1 MAKFVVYA
9 HDKTDVE
16 SNLIYVCTCDSEEV
30 AKSVSNAMSY
40 RDTGGRDDS
49 SGFYDYYVRKEDWIV

>member
-16 SNLIYVCTCDSEEV
+16 SNLIYVCTCDTEV
-30 AKSVSNAMSY
+30 VANNIASSLNY
-40 RDTGGRDDS
+40 RDTGGREDG
-49 SGFYDYYVRKEDWIV
+49 SGFFDYYVKREDWIV

>member
-16 SNLIYVCTCDSEEV
+16 SSLIYVCSCDLEDV
-30 AKSVSNAMSY
+30 AKNIAQALKFK
-40 RDTGGRDDS
+40 DTGGRNDNT
-49 SGFYDYYVRKEDWIV
+49 GFFDYYVKKLD

>member
-16 SNLIYVCTCDSEEV
+16 SNLIYVCTCDTEDV
-30 AKSVSNAMSY
+30 ARNIARSLKFS
-40 RDTGGRDDS
+40 DTGGRNDN
-49 SGFYDYYVRKEDWIV
+49 SGLHDYYVKREDWIV

>member
-16 SNLIYVCTCDSEEV
+16 SELIYVCTCDTEAV
-30 AKSVSNAMSY
+30 ANSVSNALNY
-40 RDTGGRDDS
+40 RDTGGRDDG
-49 SGFYDYYVRKEDWIV
+49 SGLFDYYVRREDWIV

>member
-16 SNLIYVCTCDSEEV
+16 SSLIYVCTCDTEDV
-30 AKSVSNAMSY
+30 AKSVSSAMDY
-40 RDTGGRDDS
+40 RDSGGRNDG
-49 SGFYDYYVRKEDWIV
+49 SGLFDYYVKREDWIV

>member
-16 SNLIYVCTCDSEEV
+16 SGIIYVCTCDTEEI
-30 AKSVSNAMSY
+30 AKNITNALEY
-40 RDTGGRDDS
+40 RDTGGRCDGS
-49 SGFYDYYVRKEDWIV
+49 NRLNYYYKKEDWIV